1 MKHHI
6 AEIEVSAKK
15 GHTQKTRWL
24 VVQDRPY
31 PCIRAD
37 AGRLNWSN
45 AEGLLDKYGSK
56 PEGLGSR
63 YKCHLLTP
71 EGEVPEDYNR
81 THFAGY
87 SHRPGPYGTPDVVN
101 PGGITYR
108 GHDLGE
114 MSVKFGSNPEYPDIN
129 VREYGGTP
137 TPSERDWFKAEIVPA
152 LRRFIADNAE
162 TLRRDA
168 LAAVEK
174 RLAAELEE
182 KRQELAALAA
192 MVPDILANA

>member
-6 AEIEVSAKK
+6 AEIEVATKK
-15 GHTQKTRWL
+15 GHTQKTRWI
-24 VVQDRPY
+24 VTQDHPH

-45 AEGLLDKYGSK
+45 AEGLIGKYGSK

-71 EGEVPEDYNR
+71 EGKVPEEYNR

-87 SHRPGPYGTPDVVN
+87 SHRPGPYGTPEVVN
-101 PGGITYR
+101 PGTIVYR
-108 GHDLGE
+108 GQYLGE
-114 MSVKFGSNPEYPDIN
+114 MSVEFGSNPEYPDIK
-129 VREYGGTP
+129 VRGYGSP
-137 TPSERDWFKAEIVPA
+137 TTSERDWIKAEIVPA

>member
-1 MKHHI
+1 MKHHT
-6 AEIEVSAKK
+6 AEIEVTTKK

-24 VVQDRPY
+24 VVQERPY

-45 AEGLLDKYGSK
+45 AEGLLGKYGSK

-63 YKCHLLTP
+63 YKCHLLTH
-71 EGEVPEDYNR
+71 EGEIPADYNR

-87 SHRPGPYGTPDVVN
+87 SHRPGPYGTSEVVN
-101 PGGITYR
+101 PGAIVLR

-114 MSVKFGSNPEYPDIN
+114 MSVGFGSNPEYPDIK
-129 VREYGGTP
+129 VRGYGSP
-137 TPSERDWFKAEIVPA
+137 TASERDWVKAEIVPA
-152 LRRFIADNAE
+152 LRRFITDNAE

-182 KRQELAALAA
+182 KRQELEALAA
-192 MVPDILANA
+192 MGPAILANA

>member
-1 MKHHI
+1 MKHHT
-6 AEIEVSAKK
+6 AEIEVTTKK

-24 VVQDRPY
+24 IVQERPY

-45 AEGLLDKYGSK
+45 AEGLLGKYGSK

-71 EGEVPEDYNR
+71 EGDIPEDYNR

-101 PGGITYR
+101 PGTIVYR
-108 GHDLGE
+108 GQDLGE
-114 MSVKFGSNPEYPDIN
+114 MSVRFGSNPEYPDIS
-129 VREYGGTP
+129 VRGYGGAP
-137 TPSERDWFKAEIVPA
+137 TASERDWVKAEIVPA

-182 KRQELAALAA
+182 KRQELEALAA
-192 MVPDILANA
+192 MVPAILANA

>member
-6 AEIEVSAKK
+6 TEIEVATKK
-15 GHTQKTRWL
+15 GHAQKTRWI

-45 AEGLLDKYGSK
+45 AEGLIGKYGSQ

-63 YKCHLLTP
+63 YTCHLLTP
-71 EGEVPEDYNR
+71 EGEIPEEYNR

-101 PGGITYR
+101 PGTVVLR

-114 MSVKFGSNPEYPDIN
+114 MSVKFGSNHDHPDIS
-129 VREYGGTP
+129 VRGYGGSP
-137 TPSERDWFKAEIVPA
+137 TPSERDWIKAEIVPA

-192 MVPDILANA
+192 MVPAILANA

>member
-1 MKHHI
+1 MKHHTV
-6 AEIEVSAKK
+6 EIEVAAKK

-24 VVQDRPY
+24 VSQDRPY
-31 PCIRAD
+31 PCVRAD

-45 AEGLLDKYGSK
+45 AEGLLGKHGSK

-63 YKCHLLTP
+63 YTCHLLTP
-71 EGEVPEDYNR
+71 EGEIPEDYNR

-101 PGGITYR
+101 PGTIVLR

-114 MSVKFGSNPEYPDIN
+114 MSVKFGSNPEYPDIS
-129 VREYGGTP
+129 VRGYGGSP
-137 TPSERDWFKAEIVPA
+137 TPSERDWIKAEIVPA

-192 MVPDILANA
+192 MVPAILANA

>member
-1 MKHHI
+1 MKHHTV
-6 AEIEVSAKK
+6 EIEVATKK
-15 GHTQKTRWL
+15 GHKQKTRWL

-45 AEGLLDKYGSK
+45 AEGLIGKYGNQ

-63 YKCHLLTP
+63 YTCHLLTP
-71 EGEVPEDYNR
+71 EGEIPEDYNR

-101 PGGITYR
+101 PGTVVLR
-108 GHDLGE
+108 GHDLGG
-114 MSVKFGSNPEYPDIN
+114 MSVKFGNNHDHPDIS
-129 VREYGGTP
+129 VRGYGGSP
-137 TPSERDWFKAEIVPA
+137 TPSERDWIKAEIVPA

-192 MVPDILANA
+192 MVPAILANA